1 MLATTLTHTAA
12 EPAPATR
19 GDDAAE
25 LQDLIASGL
34 VGALTED
41 GF

>member
-1 MLATTLTHTAA
+1 MLATLSDTAA
-12 EPAPATR
+12 ESAPATR